1 MLNEIANPKL
11 HLGYGCNLCFYKYRN
26 GKIEMDLFRV
36 VGWWAEQK
44 KFLYNILCTKSTFFA
59 TRKGFSTRNI
69 LFF

>member
-44 KFLYNILCTKSTFFA
+44 NFCITFCVQNQLFL
-59 TRKGFSTRNI
+59 
-69 LFF
+69 